1 VNISGKK
8 GLFGKAV
15 MGLSKFVFRT
25 WSIPVLF
32 VMLLS
37 LRAPIH
43 GMAQSAETFPN
54 IDFALQAIRQT
65 FNASTGFETA
75 VGDIDKI
82 PITLDLS
89 GNSVTRVFDALVTQ
103 RPNYVWSLR
112 DGFYDVYPKLKAQSF
127 SQVNVANYV
136 VRDATL
142 SEAVDAIEKLPEI
155 KRWLTDRR
163 KRRVDLMNVTRTGPP
178 PPQERRSLALE
189 NVQVR
194 TILNQVYSSFGET
207 QWTIWHQRQDIGMS
221 FSF

>member
-1 VNISGKK
+1 MRLSKSPIWKK
-8 GLFGKAV
+8 GIL
-15 MGLSKFVFRT
+15 L
-25 WSIPVLF
+25 LF
-32 VMLLS
+32 VVLLS
-37 LRAPIH
+37 LQTPIP
-43 GMAQSAETFPN
+43 GMAQSEETFSN

-65 FNASTGFETA
+65 FNVSTGFETA

-103 RPNYVWSLR
+103 RPDYVWSLK
-112 DGFYDVYPKLKAQSF
+112 DGFYDLYPKMKAQSF
-127 SQVNVANYV
+127 SQINVTNYV

-142 SEAVDAIEKLPEI
+142 REAVDAIEKLPEI
-155 KRWLTDRR
+155 KRWLTHHR
-163 KRRVDLMNVTRTGPP
+163 KRRVDLMNVAGPP

-194 TILNQVYSSFGET
+194 TILNQLYSSFGER

>member
-1 VNISGKK
+1 V
-8 GLFGKAV
+8 
-15 MGLSKFVFRT
+15 
-25 WSIPVLF
+25 
-32 VMLLS
+32 
-37 LRAPIH
+37 
-43 GMAQSAETFPN
+43 
-54 IDFALQAIRQT
+54 
-65 FNASTGFETA
+65 STGFEAA

-89 GNSVTRVFDALVTQ
+89 ENSVTRVFDALVTQ

-112 DGFYDVYPKLKAQSF
+112 DGFYDVYPKLKVQSF

-136 VRDATL
+136 VRDVTL
-142 SEAVDAIEKLPEI
+142 REAVDAIEKLPEI

-163 KRRVDLMNVTRTGPP
+163 KSRVDLMNVTRTGPP